1 MSTSVLS
8 RIDVREVPPRERHP
22 LIFATFRNLGEGSAM
37 RLVNDHDPLPLYYQF
52 EAEAPGAFRWD
63 YEQAGPEVWQVRIT
77 RLATPSAQAGGACCG
92 GGCGGA
98 G

>member
-1 MSTSVLS
+1 MPTSVHS
-8 RIDVREVPPRERHP
+8 SIDVRQVPPRERHP
-22 LIFATFRNLGEGSAM
+22 LIFATFRNLATGSAM

-52 EAEAPGAFRWD
+52 EAEAPGAFSWD
-63 YEQAGPEVWQVRIT
+63 YEQAGPDLWQIRIT
-77 RLATPSAQAGGACCG
+77 KQKADRPQADGACCG

>member
-1 MSTSVLS
+1 MTTSTLS
-8 RIDVREVPPRERHP
+8 RIDVRQVPPRERHP
-22 LIFATFRNLGEGSAM
+22 LIFATFRNLGVGGAM
-37 RLVNDHDPLPLYYQF
+37 QLVNDHDPLPLYYQF

-63 YEQAGPEVWQVRIT
+63 FEQAGPEVWQVRIT
-77 RLATPSAQAGGACCG
+77 KLQAQRSQAAGSCCG